1 MQSYLEKMQKFY
13 DALPLELQRAR
24 QHFNRPLTYAEKILY
39 LHAITDQCDF
49 EKVSSSYR
57 FDHVAMHD
65 GVAQIVMLQ
74 FAVCGKKSP
83 AVTTSLHC
91 DRLIV
96 AENGAER
103 DLAHAYEEYEEI
115 FHYLQSVSEKF
126 GCEFWKPGSG
136 MMLHQLCETHAFPG
150 EMILGTDPCV
160 SYLGGL
166 GVLAFEGSGVESLDA
181 MIGLPFEI
189 NLPKIFGV
197 YLTGHLQGWTSP
209 KDVGLKL
216 LAMLSGKAMKG
227 AIIEFFGPG
236 TETLSSAGKST
247 ICSLSS
253 QLGAMSA
260 IFPYDGSM
268 LEFLNATHRSPF
280 GDLVE
285 RVKSH
290 LCADPE
296 VLKNPQEY
304 FEEVFEIQL
313 SQVSPSMIGPHV
325 TDRLHVLGELPHFLN
340 QQNYPEKLAL
350 GLIGSCTNASYE
362 DLKKV
367 AILARQALKHG
378 LRVKA
383 PLLISVGSE
392 KILDA
397 LKHEGFLQI
406 LEDVGAT
413 ILSSACGPCIG
424 QWKRSD
430 VAFGE
435 KNMIV
440 TSFNSNAPGHCDAN
454 PGTHAFVS
462 SPEVVMASAL
472 AGTLNFNPATETLMN
487 AQGLPVRLNIPQK
500 KYFPENGF
508 APDLFGHV
516 LPPKDEASV
525 QVYIDP
531 MSERLQEFES
541 FKPFLEKAFLDLRLL
556 VKVEGKCT
564 SDQMSPAGKWMKFR
578 GHLENISNHLFSMVP
593 NYFRDEIGKGKNLL
607 NNCIEPFAKI
617 ARDYKKEEIGWIAV
631 GSENY
636 GEGPVREHTPLEIRY
651 LGGRAVIAKSF
662 AVPYEQNLKKHGI
675 LVLTF
680 VRPEDSGKIRE
691 DDWIDLLGV
700 SQLAV
705 ESSLELCLKHADG
718 TTDRIPLTHNY
729 TQQQISWFKA
739 GSVLNAV

>member
-1 MQSYLEKMQKFY
+1 
-13 DALPLELQRAR
+13 
-24 QHFNRPLTYAEKILY
+24 
-39 LHAITDQCDF
+39 
-49 EKVSSSYR
+49 
-57 FDHVAMHD
+57 
-65 GVAQIVMLQ
+65 
-74 FAVCGKKSP
+74 
-83 AVTTSLHC
+83 
-91 DRLIV
+91 
-96 AENGAER
+96 
-103 DLAHAYEEYEEI
+103 
-115 FHYLQSVSEKF
+115 
-126 GCEFWKPGSG
+126 
-136 MMLHQLCETHAFPG
+136 
-150 EMILGTDPCV
+150 
-160 SYLGGL
+160 
-166 GVLAFEGSGVESLDA
+166 
-181 MIGLPFEI
+181 
-189 NLPKIFGV
+189 
-197 YLTGHLQGWTSP
+197 
-209 KDVGLKL
+209 
-216 LAMLSGKAMKG
+216 
-227 AIIEFFGPG
+227 
-236 TETLSSAGKST
+236 
-247 ICSLSS
+247 
-253 QLGAMSA
+253 
-260 IFPYDGSM
+260 
-268 LEFLNATHRSPF
+268 
-280 GDLVE
+280 
-285 RVKSH
+285 
-290 LCADPE
+290 
-296 VLKNPQEY
+296 
-304 FEEVFEIQL
+304 
-313 SQVSPSMIGPHV
+313 
-325 TDRLHVLGELPHFLN
+325 